1 MRAQASLD
9 LRNRHGVITG
19 AGSGIGRAL
28 AERFGARGA
37 RLLLVGRRERMLRE
51 TAEAVV
57 AAGGTADFLALDL
70 TSDGAPE
77 MIADAAREA
86 AGTVDLL
93 VNNAGN
99 VRAGRLEQAEVAD
112 IRAMVDLN
120 LTAPILLTRAL
131 LPQLRASARS
141 RGGIVLTI
149 ASGIAL
155 VGLPFYTTYAATK
168 TGVAAFGHALRR
180 ELYGSGVHVAT
191 VYPGATATAMMD
203 TSTAG
208 EDLGF
213 GRRPVQ
219 DVVTDMLEALS
230 RGEHEINTSLPAR
243 REMQRM
249 HARDPLAVDAALAP
263 RLDEMEAAVLHHRS
277 I

>member
-28 AERFGARGA
+28 AERFGGRGA
-37 RLLLVGRRERMLRE
+37 RLLLVGRREPMLWE

-57 AAGGTADFLALDL
+57 AAGGSAEVLALDI
-70 TSDGAPE
+70 TADGAAE
-77 MIADAAREA
+77 VIADAAREA
-86 AGTVDLL
+86 VGTVDLL

-112 IRAMVDLN
+112 IRAMVGLN

-141 RGGIVLTI
+141 RGGIVVTI

-155 VGLPFYTTYAATK
+155 VSMPFYTTYAAAK

-213 GRRPVQ
+213 GRRPV
-219 DVVTDMLEALS
+219 DAVVTETLEALG
-230 RGEHEINTSLPAR
+230 RGEHEINTSLPTR

-249 HARDPLAVDAALAP
+249 HARDPLAVDVALAP
-263 RLDEMEAAVLHHRS
+263 RLDRMEAAVRHHRS